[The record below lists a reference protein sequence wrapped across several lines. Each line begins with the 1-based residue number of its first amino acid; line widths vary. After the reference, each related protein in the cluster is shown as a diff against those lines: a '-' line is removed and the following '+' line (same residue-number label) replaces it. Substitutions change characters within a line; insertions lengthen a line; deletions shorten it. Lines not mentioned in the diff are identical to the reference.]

1 MFTESFFKKAVAVV
15 VIVDFARIQ
24 NYDDLREGAYARD
37 KLNIQA
43 NAPTLLLSK
52 SHVQKGAHFQ
62 ELTVI
67 AVLYIVVNT
76 NTNTNT

>member
-1 MFTESFFKKAVAVV
+1 MFTESFFKKAVAVI

-43 NAPTLLLSK
+43 NTPSLLLSK
-52 SHVQKGAHFQ
+52 SHVQKGAHF
-62 ELTVI
+62 
-67 AVLYIVVNT
+67 
-76 NTNTNT
+76 